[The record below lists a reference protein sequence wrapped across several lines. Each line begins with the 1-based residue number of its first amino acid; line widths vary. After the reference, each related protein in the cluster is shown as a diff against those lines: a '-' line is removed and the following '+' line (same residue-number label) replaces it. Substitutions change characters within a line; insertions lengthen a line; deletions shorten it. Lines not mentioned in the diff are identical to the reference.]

1 MSLFSRR
8 FALSAA
14 AVAFGLAFTPAASA
28 QTKLVV
34 GAYPA
39 NPPWEAKNDKG
50 EFEGFEVDLIKEI
63 AKRVGAVPEIS
74 DMGFQALFA
83 ATSSSRIDAAIST
96 ITITKERLQSQSFT
110 QAYYDSDMAL
120 ATRGDKMRKIADLKG
135 STLGALSASTGE
147 IWIKANTEKY
157 GIASSRGYNTQQD
170 LLLDLQ
176 AGRIDGAI
184 SDLPGMQFAFLKMK
198 DLTIAEVIPT
208 GDQYGVMMRKDH
220 PMLGKVN
227 DAISAMKKDGTLPA
241 LHKKW
246 LGADAGASSSTVQ
259 ERPLPKP

>member
-1 MSLFSRR
+1 MSFTRR
-8 FALSAA
+8 LCLTAA
-14 AVAFGLAFTPAASA
+14 AVAFALVAAPAAFA
-28 QTKLVV
+28 QTKLVI

-50 EFEGFEVDLIKEI
+50 EFEGFEVDLVKEI
-63 AKRVGAVPEIS
+63 AKRVGATPEIS

-83 ATSSSRIDAAIST
+83 ATVSQRIDAAIST

-120 ATRGDKMRKIADLKG
+120 ATRGDKVKKLADLKG
-135 STLGALSASTGE
+135 ATLGVLSSSTGE
-147 IWIKANTEKY
+147 IWVKANTEKY
-157 GIASSRGYNTQQD
+157 GIAGMRGYAAQQD

-176 AGRIDGAI
+176 AGRIDGAV
-184 SDLPGMQFAFLKMK
+184 SDLAGMQFAFQKMK
-198 DLTIAEVIPT
+198 ELTIAEVIPT
-208 GDQYGVMMRKDH
+208 GDQYGIMMRKDH

-227 DAISAMKKDGTLPA
+227 DAITAMKKDGTIAA

-246 LGADAGASSSTVQ
+246 LGADAGPSTSSVQ